1 MPSLSKKYKINYNK
15 HYTTSKNKKQRGRKS
30 IKVYHNRVKP
40 MSRKR
45 KHYMGG
51 DIEAP
56 AINNIFPSGQT
67 YQPNMD
73 CLEKECDKRDDAG
86 EKTITCLNTQ
96 IVMNLFR
103 QNLDTSELA
112 TSVRIDGKFTEEE
125 RKHVEDLTEKYITNY
140 VDSLFSKS
148 FFSKN
153 NAELKPGNTQ
163 KLKDLLE
170 VIKPKYVDYLI
181 QNSTLSAEI
190 KQKILVVQQELNVV
204 DNTAASTATTPATAP
219 TIVNATTPA
228 PATAPI
234 DNAPAPTLAPT
245 IVNAPTNAPID
256 NATTPAATPASTIV
270 DNTAVIE
277 AERAKK
283 AAEDAEAERLRLE
296 AAQAKQ
302 TALNEVK
309 QINQTRIDAT
319 NKANETYADAVNEAN
334 RIRIEAVEKANQE
347 LDKNIRDGLRQTRY
361 NYIHDSALQKAEN
374 AEEKAI
380 KSAEKV
386 KNKAITDAETAEKN
400 ALDANKRKIVAK
412 KNLLASN
419 KTTNP

>member
-204 DNTAASTATTPATAP
+204 DNTAASTATAPATAP

-228 PATAPI
+228 PIPAT
-234 DNAPAPTLAPT
+234 APTLAPT

-256 NATTPAATPASTIV
+256 NANTPASTIV

-283 AAEDAEAERLRLE
+283 AADDAEAERLRLE

-319 NKANETYADAVNEAN
+319 NKANVTYADAVNEAN

-361 NYIHDSALQKAEN
+361 NYIHNSALQKAEN
-374 AEEKAI
+374 AEQKAI

-386 KNKAITDAETAEKN
+386 MNKAITDAETAEEN
-400 ALDANKRKIVAK
+400 ALDANKRKILAK